1 MGVNEF
7 GYDYLKHHA
16 SQLTGYVKIKMN
28 LKSALALAALSPYPD
43 GVKIGVMKQI
53 ANTKEITLEQMR
65 FLLGW
70 AARKSQ
76 AQK

>member
-1 MGVNEF
+1 
-7 GYDYLKHHA
+7 
-16 SQLTGYVKIKMN
+16 MN